1 MNNIKFVA
9 FAAVVYLLCHSSH
22 ATTKRDNSQYWV
34 DHVDCERYPDPDM
47 CKMLRSATQFL
58 LAEPESEPSDARVG
72 HVRQAGVIWQRGRSA
87 DQSRGADGVGYVFR
101 DGWHP

>member
-22 ATTKRDNSQYWV
+22 AMTKRDNSQYWV

-58 LAEPESEPSDARVG
+58 LAEPESEPIDARVRVCAHKIG
-72 HVRQAGVIWQRGRSA
+72 GSISLGPVER
-87 DQSRGADGVGYVFR
+87 
-101 DGWHP
+101 